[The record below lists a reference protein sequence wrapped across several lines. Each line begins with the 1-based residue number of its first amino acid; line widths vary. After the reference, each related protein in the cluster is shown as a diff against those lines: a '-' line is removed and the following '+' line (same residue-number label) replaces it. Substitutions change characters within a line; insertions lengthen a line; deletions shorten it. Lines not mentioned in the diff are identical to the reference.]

1 MSSSAKD
8 SLLTGCRL
16 GANGSG
22 KSTTL
27 DAIVGMNTVTSGTIT
42 VDGTGGVGICPQK
55 NVLWPE
61 VKVSEHIQIFNK
73 LKMSGKGDSNDV
85 LHDLIKAVDLDRK
98 LHAKAQTLSGGQK
111 RKLQLGMMLT
121 GGSSVC
127 AVDEVSSGLDPLSR
141 RKIWDILLAE
151 RGERT
156 IILTT
161 HFLDEADLL
170 ADHIAILSKGTLRA
184 QGSSAELK
192 NTIGGGYR
200 IHLYT
205 GPGHRAAPVIP
216 GMRTDVT
223 FDQTTY
229 LAQSCTQ
236 AAQVVRTLEKEGID
250 DYNLSGPTIEDVFLQ
265 LAEEVHSESDS
276 DLGRVLSS
284 RRAGG
289 DVDVGEKYPRVGAA
303 LIKSETEKLE
313 LLSGTT
319 IGFGRQ
325 AWVLFRKRFTLLR
338 RNYVPYIAAFLIPI
352 VAGGLVTNLI
362 KHQGQ
367 AGCTPAAQLS
377 NSSTKTTTNRPTYDM
392 VVGPSSIVADALT
405 LLSPLFENSG
415 LGSNETIGSLYTAD
429 SFHIVETE
437 SDFISY
443 IATNYANVTPGGIF
457 VGDSTSPPIFAYQ
470 ADATI
475 YTSVF
480 TQNIMDTLLTNIT
493 IVTDF
498 KRFDIPWSADTGNSL
513 QLVVYFGLVMAAA
526 PAFFSLYP
534 TLERVRLVRGLEY
547 SNGVRALPLW
557 LAYLLFDFS
566 IVLFSTSMVGVIFA
580 TVAGNVWYQLGY
592 LYLVLVLYNVTSVL
606 IAYVVSLY
614 ARTQLSAFAIAAGGQ
629 AVLFL
634 AYLVGYLCTIT
645 YASVLTVDQEL
656 LAVHFGVS
664 VITPMGSLIRAFF
677 VALNLF
683 STTCEGTQ
691 LASYPGG
698 IKYYGGPILYLILQ
712 TIALFAF
719 LIWHDSS
726 SLWTRLR
733 GTGQLPPAA
742 DETIVGDE
750 KVIEELNRVNT
761 SNDCLRVIH
770 VTKSFGKNTAVE
782 NLTFGIARDEVF
794 ALLGPNG
801 AGKSTTIS
809 LIRGDIQPSRNG
821 GQIFV
826 DDVLVSKYRAQA
838 RSHLGVC
845 PQFDAMDTLTVTEHL
860 QFYARVRG
868 VSDVEH
874 NVRAVIQAVGLQ
886 NFTSR
891 MAAQLS
897 GGNKRKLSLAIAL
910 MGNPAV
916 LLLDEPSSG
925 MDAGESRITLVL
937 RPNINILENADI
949 NSSGQAYNVE
959 DSSRR
964 GCWTLYPSHDAQH
977 GRGWRSC

>member
-1 MSSSAKD
+1 
-8 SLLTGCRL
+8 
-16 GANGSG
+16 
-22 KSTTL
+22 
-27 DAIVGMNTVTSGTIT
+27 MNTVTSGTIA

-55 NVLWPE
+55 NVMWPE
-61 VKVSEHIQIFNK
+61 VKVSEHIRIFNK
-73 LKMSGKGDSNDV
+73 LKTRGEGDSKEV
-85 LHDLIKAVDLDRK
+85 LHHLIRAIDLDRK
-98 LHAKAQTLSGGQK
+98 LNAKAKTLSGGQK

-184 QGSSAELK
+184 EGSSAELK

-205 GPGHRAAPVIP
+205 GAGHSAAPVIT
-216 GMRTDVT
+216 GIRTNVT

-229 LAQSCTQ
+229 LAKSSAQ
-236 AAQVVRTLEKEGID
+236 AAQVVRALEREGID
-250 DYNLSGPTIEDVFLQ
+250 DYNLSGPTIEEVFLQ

-276 DLGRVLSS
+276 DLGHVLSS
-284 RRAGG
+284 RTAHA
-289 DVDVGEKYPRVGAA
+289 DVDVGEKFPKIGTA

-352 VAGGLVTNLI
+352 IAGGLVTNLI

-367 AGCTPAAQLS
+367 AGCSPAAQLS
-377 NSSTKTTTNRPTYDM
+377 NSSTRTTANRPKYDI
-392 VVGPSSIVADALT
+392 VLGPSSVVANAFT
-405 LLSPLFENSG
+405 LLSPLLRNSG
-415 LGSNETIGSLYTAD
+415 LGSNETVGSLYSAD
-429 SFHIVETE
+429 SFHLVDTE
-437 SDFISY
+437 SAFTTY
-443 IATNYANVTPGGIF
+443 IEMNYANVTPAGIF
-457 VGDSTSPPIFAYQ
+457 IGDSRSPPIFTYQ

-480 TQNIMDTLLTNIT
+480 AQNIMDTLLTNIS
-493 IVTDF
+493 IVTQF
-498 KRFDIPWSADTGNSL
+498 KRFDIPWSADTGKSL

-566 IVLFSTSMVGVIFA
+566 IVLFSTSVVGIIFA
-580 TVAGNVWYQLGY
+580 AVAGDVWYQLGY
-592 LYLVLVLYNVTSVL
+592 LYLVLVLYNLTSIL
-606 IAYVVSLY
+606 IAYIVSLY
-614 ARTQLSAFAIAAGGQ
+614 AKTQLSAFAFAAGGQ

-634 AYLVGYLCTIT
+634 VYLVGYLCTIT
-645 YASVLTVDQEL
+645 YAPVISVDQEL
-656 LAVHFGVS
+656 LAVHYGVS
-664 VITPMGSLIRAFF
+664 IVTPMGSLIRALFL
-677 VALNLF
+677 ALNLF
-683 STTCEGTQ
+683 STTCEGTK

-712 TIALFAF
+712 VIALFTF

-733 GTGQLPPAA
+733 GTGQVPPAV
-742 DETIVGDE
+742 DEVIDEDE
-750 KVIEELNRVNT
+750 KVLEELNRVNT

-782 NLTFGIARDEVF
+782 DLTFGIARDEVF

-809 LIRGDIQPSRNG
+809 LIRGDINPSRNG

-826 DDVLVSKYRAQA
+826 DGILVSKYRAQA

-891 MAAQLS
+891 MASQLS

-925 MDAGESRITLVL
+925 MDAGECTTL
-937 RPNINILENADI
+937 ILQCVTKKIE
-949 NSSGQAYNVE
+949 
-959 DSSRR
+959 
-964 GCWTLYPSHDAQH
+964 C
-977 GRGWRSC
+977 

>member
-1 MSSSAKD
+1 MFP
-8 SLLTGCRL
+8 LTSYRL

-61 VKVSEHIQIFNK
+61 VKVSEHIRIFNS
-73 LKMSGKGDSNDV
+73 LKTRGKSDSNEV
-85 LHDLIKAVDLDRK
+85 LRDLINTIDLDRK
-98 LHAKAQTLSGGQK
+98 LHAKAKTLSGGQK

-151 RGERT
+151 RGQRT

-184 QGSSAELK
+184 EGSSAELK

-205 GPGHRAAPVIP
+205 GPSHGTAPAIP
-216 GMRTDVT
+216 GLRTDVT

-236 AAQVVRTLEKEGID
+236 AAQVIKALEKEGID

-265 LAEEVHSESDS
+265 LAEEVRSESDS
-276 DLGRVLSS
+276 DLARGLSGP
-284 RRAGG
+284 AIET
-289 DVDVGEKYPRVGAA
+289 DMAEKYPKTSTV
-303 LIKSETEKLE
+303 LVKSESERLE

-338 RNYVPYIAAFLIPI
+338 RNSVPYIAAFLIPI
-352 VAGGLVTNLI
+352 IAGGLVTNLI

-367 AGCTPAAQLS
+367 AGCSPGSQV
-377 NSSTKTTTNRPTYDM
+377 STRITQTTGNRPSYDI
-392 VVGPSSIVADALT
+392 VIGPSSILTNALT
-405 LLSPLFENSG
+405 LLPPLLKGSGTNSN
-415 LGSNETIGSLYTAD
+415 SSQTIGTLYNQD
-429 SFHIVETE
+429 SFHIVETAAE
-437 SDFISY
+437 FNSY
-443 IATNYANVTPGGIF
+443 ISMNYANVTPAGIF
-457 VGDSTSPPIFAYQ
+457 VGDSTDLPVFAYQ
-470 ADATI
+470 SDATI
-475 YTSVF
+475 FTSIF
-480 TQNIMDTLLTNIT
+480 AQNIMDVLLTNIT
-493 IVTDF
+493 IVTQF
-498 KRFDIPWSADTGNSL
+498 KRFEIPWSADTGNSL

-534 TLERVRLVRGLEY
+534 TLERIRHVRGLQY

-566 IVLFSTSMVGVIFA
+566 VVLFSTSVIGIIFA
-580 TVAGNVWYQLGY
+580 AVAGQVWYQLGY
-592 LYLVLVLYNVTSVL
+592 LWLVLILYNTTSIL
-606 IAYVVSLY
+606 IAYIVSLY

-634 AYLVGYLCTIT
+634 SYLVGYLCTIT
-645 YASVLTVDQEL
+645 YAPVVSLDKDL
-656 LAVHFGVS
+656 LAVHFGVA
-664 VITPMGSLIRAFF
+664 VITPMGSLVRALF

-683 STTCEGTQ
+683 STTCDGTEI
-691 LASYPGG
+691 ASYPGG

-712 TIALFAF
+712 IIVLFTF

-733 GTGQLPPAA
+733 GSGSQPPAPEEA
-742 DETIVGDE
+742 IIEDE
-750 KVIEELNRVNT
+750 KVVEELNRVST
-761 SNDCLRVIH
+761 SNDCLRLIH
-770 VTKSFGKNTAVE
+770 VTKSFGKITAVE
-782 NLTFGIARDEVF
+782 DLTFGIARDEVF

-826 DDVLVSKYRAQA
+826 DDILVSKHRAQA

-886 NFTSR
+886 NYTSR

-925 MDAGESRITLVL
+925 MDAGKSS
-937 RPNINILENADI
+937 NA
-949 NSSGQAYNVE
+949 
-959 DSSRR
+959 
-964 GCWTLYPSHDAQH
+964 T
-977 GRGWRSC
+977 

>member
-1 MSSSAKD
+1 MSVKH
-8 SLLTGCRL
+8 SLLIGSRL

-27 DAIVGMNTVTSGTIT
+27 DAIVGMNILTSGTIT

-61 VKVSEHIQIFNK
+61 VKVSEHIWIFNR
-73 LKMSGKGDSNDV
+73 LKTCGKGDSNDV
-85 LHDLIKAVDLDRK
+85 LRDLIKTVDLDRK
-98 LHAKAQTLSGGQK
+98 LHAKAKTLSGGQK

-151 RGERT
+151 RGKRT

-184 QGSSAELK
+184 EGSSVELK

-205 GPGHRAAPVIP
+205 GPGHRAAPVMP

-236 AAQVVRTLEKEGID
+236 AAQVVRALEKEGID
-250 DYNLSGPTIEDVFLQ
+250 DYYLSGPTIEDVFLQ

-276 DLGRVLSS
+276 DLGHVLSS
-284 RRAGG
+284 PPA
-289 DVDVGEKYPRVGAA
+289 DVDVNIAEKYPTKYPRVGTA
-303 LIKSETEKLE
+303 LIKRETEKLE

-319 IGFGRQ
+319 IGFGSQ
-325 AWVLFRKRFTLLR
+325 TWVLFRKRFTLLR
-338 RNYVPYIAAFLIPI
+338 RNYLPYIAAFLLPI

-377 NSSTKTTTNRPTYDM
+377 NSSTKTTTNRPNYDM
-392 VVGPSSIVADALT
+392 VIGPSSIVADAFT

-415 LGSNETIGSLYTAD
+415 LGSNETVGSLYSAD

-437 SDFISY
+437 SAFTSY
-443 IATNYANVTPGGIF
+443 IATNYANVTPAGIF

-480 TQNIMDTLLTNIT
+480 AQNIMDTLLTNIS
-493 IVTDF
+493 IVTNF

-513 QLVVYFGLVMAAA
+513 QVVVYFGLVMAAA

-534 TLERVRLVRGLEY
+534 TLERVRLIRGLEY

-566 IVLFSTSMVGVIFA
+566 IVLFSTSMVGIIFA
-580 TVAGNVWYQLGY
+580 AVAGDVWYQLGY

-606 IAYVVSLY
+606 IAYVISLY
-614 ARTQLSAFAIAAGGQ
+614 ARTQLSAFAFAAGGQ

-634 AYLVGYLCTIT
+634 VYLVGYLCTIT
-645 YASVLTVDQEL
+645 YASVISVDKEL
-656 LAVHFGVS
+656 LAVHYGVS
-664 VITPMGSLIRAFF
+664 VVTPMGSLIRALF

-683 STTCEGTQ
+683 STTCEGNQ

-712 TIALFAF
+712 IIALFVF
-719 LIWHDSS
+719 LIWHDSN

-733 GTGQLPPAA
+733 GTGQLPPAV
-742 DETIVGDE
+742 DEAIVEDE
-750 KVIEELNRVNT
+750 KVVEELKRVNT

-770 VTKSFGKNTAVE
+770 ITKSFGKNTAVE

-826 DDVLVSKYRAQA
+826 DDVLVSKHRAQA

-886 NFTSR
+886 NYTSR

-925 MDAGESRITLVL
+925 MDAGKSRTTRVL
-937 RPNINILENADI
+937 MPNIDMIEML
-949 NSSGQAYNVE
+949 
-959 DSSRR
+959 
-964 GCWTLYPSHDAQH
+964 T
-977 GRGWRSC
+977 